1 MKTVTRQKIFHP
13 NARLL
18 PWLCLGAAFL
28 DGYDLVIMGVT
39 LPSLRNDPSWMLS
52 TEVATTIATFG
63 LIGMAIGALMVGPLA
78 DRVGRRMTIIGSV
91 IGFSILTT
99 AGGFAPT
106 PEIFGLL
113 KFLAGLGLGACLPM
127 VILMMTEFASPTRR
141 SFANSLVFVGYN
153 SGAIMASVMGMLLLE
168 SYGWRSLFIIG
179 GLPAIILVPLMLRY
193 LPESPAF
200 LRSRGR
206 LDEADDI
213 ARRYGLDTVTA
224 PPTPATSQKAPG
236 RMLFSRN
243 YLRNTVAIWVA
254 SFMGLLLVY
263 GLSTWLPSMMNSAGY
278 GLGSSVA
285 FLAVLNIGTMF
296 GLFVSGRVADRFSPR
311 TAAIIW
317 FALSAVFLALMSV
330 DSGVWIYLVVAV
342 AGFFAPNAQVIV
354 YAFVTSSHPMHI
366 RPTALGAAAGVG
378 RLGAISGP
386 ILGGLLV
393 SAGLVIPWGFYGFA
407 LVAVIGAITLA
418 CANDGNAT
426 RVEAIDDKAPVP
438 SQRNE
443 IGALNHE

>member
-1 MKTVTRQKIFHP
+1 MKTAARQKTFHP

-39 LPSLRNDPSWMLS
+39 IPSLRNDPSWMVS
-52 TEVATTIATFG
+52 AESATTIATFG
-63 LIGMAIGALMVGPLA
+63 LIGMTIGALMVGPLA
-78 DRVGRRMTIIGSV
+78 DRVGRRMTIIGS
-91 IGFSILTT
+91 ILGFSILTT

-106 PEIFGLL
+106 PEVFGLL

-127 VILMMTEFASPTRR
+127 VILMMTEFASPPRR

-153 SGAIMASVMGMLLLE
+153 TGAIMASVMGLLLLE
-168 SYGWRSLFIIG
+168 SFGWRSLFVIG

-206 LDEADDI
+206 LDEANDI
-213 ARRYGLDTVTA
+213 ARKYGLETMA
-224 PPTPATSQKAPG
+224 GGPSPEAREKAPG
-236 RMLFSRN
+236 RMLFSRD
-243 YLRNTVAIWVA
+243 YRRNTLMIWVA

-296 GLFVSGRVADRFSPR
+296 GLFVSGRVADQFSPR

-317 FALSAVFLALMSV
+317 FSLSSVFLALMSV

-354 YAFVTSSHPMHI
+354 YAFVTSSHPMRI

-386 ILGGLLV
+386 LLGGLLV
-393 SAGLVIPWGFYGFA
+393 STGLVMPWGFYGFA
-407 LVAVIGAITLA
+407 LVAVIGALTLA
-418 CANDGNAT
+418 CANRGPVT
-426 RVEAIDDKAPVP
+426 EEEAPDNRTPALSRKYEVGVM
-438 SQRNE
+438 SNE
-443 IGALNHE
+443 